1 MDRHNVIV
9 GQKIDPVKVARA
21 KELRRDMTESEKV
34 LWRALRTNR
43 LGGHHFRRQQVID
56 GFIADFYCHEAGLV
70 LEVDGCSHRGQV
82 EYDVERDAALKTRG
96 LRVLRVTNEEVLGN
110 LPEVLARIED
120 AIAPETT

>member
-9 GQKIDPVKVARA
+9 GQKIDPVKAARA

-43 LGGHHFRRQQVID
+43 LGGYHFRRQQVID
-56 GFIADFYCHEAGLV
+56 GFIADFYCHIAGLV
-70 LEVDGCSHRGQV
+70 LEVDGNIHRNRVQ
-82 EYDVERDAALKTRG
+82 YDIERDAVLKARG
-96 LRVLRVTNEEVLGN
+96 LRVLCVTNEEVLGN

-120 AIAPETT
+120 AIARVTT